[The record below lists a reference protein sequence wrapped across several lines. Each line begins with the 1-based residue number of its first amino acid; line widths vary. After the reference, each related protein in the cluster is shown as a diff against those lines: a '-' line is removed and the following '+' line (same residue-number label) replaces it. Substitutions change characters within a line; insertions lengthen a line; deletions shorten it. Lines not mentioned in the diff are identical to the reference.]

1 MDGNFFISVDWGT
14 TNIRFRLVKC
24 ASLQIVEEVF
34 SQQGI
39 KKTYDLWNDHGGKR
53 DDYFLGFLKSQIDQF
68 ETDIDIN
75 TMVVVSGMASSSI
88 GIKELP
94 YAELPFNTD
103 GSTLCVEEIASSNFP
118 YQVKL
123 ISGVKSETD
132 VIRGEEVQIVG
143 LSGDKKPSGKTVFVM
158 PGTHSKHVVCDN
170 GMVTAFH
177 TYMTGEMF
185 QVISEHTI
193 LKNSLNQGEFGK
205 NEQLVFDEGVS
216 SCLEGHSL
224 LNELF
229 KIRAYSLFQSKS
241 AVENYYFLSGLL
253 IGSEIIAL
261 REGRHDQVKL
271 CAGGNLFDLY
281 YRAIEKIGLLHKTI
295 VVSKE
300 VVDTSVVR
308 GQWKIIKHL
317 L

>member
-14 TNIRFRLVKC
+14 TNIRVRLVQC

-34 SQQGI
+34 SPQGI
-39 KKTYDLWNDHGGKR
+39 KKTYDLWNDHGGERK
-53 DDYFLGFLKSQIDQF
+53 DYFLGFLKSQIDQF
-68 ETDIDIN
+68 ETEIDIN
-75 TMVVVSGMASSSI
+75 TKVVVSGMASSSI

-103 GSTLCVEEIASSNFP
+103 GSNLFVEDIFGSNFP
-118 YQVKL
+118 YQIKL
-123 ISGVKSETD
+123 ISGVKSEAD

-143 LSGDKKPSGKTVFVM
+143 LINDEKQSVKTVFVM

-170 GMVTAFH
+170 EMVTDFH
-177 TYMTGEMF
+177 TFMTGEMF

-193 LKNSLNQGEFGK
+193 LKNSLNQGKFGK
-205 NEQLVFDEGVS
+205 KEQLAFDEGVS

-229 KIRAYSLFQSKS
+229 KIRAYSLFQSKT

-261 REGRHDQVKL
+261 RDGSHDQVRL

-281 YRAIEKIGLLHKTI
+281 YRAIEKIGLLHKT
-295 VVSKE
+295 VVVNKD

-308 GQWKIIKHL
+308 GQWKIIKNL

>member
-14 TNIRFRLVKC
+14 TNSRVRLVKC

-34 SQQGI
+34 SPQGV
-39 KKTYDLWNDHGGKR
+39 KKTYGLWNDHGGER
-53 DDYFLGFLKSQIDQF
+53 EDYFLGFLQSQIDQF
-68 ETDIDIN
+68 ETEIDIN
-75 TMVVVSGMASSSI
+75 TKVVVSGMASSSI

-94 YAELPFNTD
+94 YAELPFNTN
-103 GSTLCVEEIASSNFP
+103 GSTLCVEDIANSNFP

-123 ISGVKSETD
+123 ISGVKSDAD

-143 LSGDKKPSGKTVFVM
+143 LNDDEKPFEKTVFVM

-170 GMVTAFH
+170 GMVTDFH
-177 TYMTGEMF
+177 TYMTGEIF

-193 LKNSLNQGEFGK
+193 LKSSLCYGKFGK
-205 NEQLVFDEGVS
+205 KEQLAFDEGIS
-216 SCLEGHSL
+216 FCLDGHSL

-229 KIRAYSLFQSKS
+229 KIRAFSLFQSKT

-253 IGSEIIAL
+253 IGSEMITL
-261 REGRHDQVKL
+261 HESSHDQVKL

-281 YRAIEKIGLLHKTI
+281 NRAIEKIGLLHKTI

-300 VVDTSVVR
+300 VIDTSVVK

-317 L
+317 F